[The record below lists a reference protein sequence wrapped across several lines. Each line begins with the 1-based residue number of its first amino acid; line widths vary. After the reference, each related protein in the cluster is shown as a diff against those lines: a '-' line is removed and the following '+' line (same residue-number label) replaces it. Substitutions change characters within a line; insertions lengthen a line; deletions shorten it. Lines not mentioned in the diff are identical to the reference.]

1 MGRDGEHAS
10 PPVPDRDGPA
20 DLLRL
25 RAWLEGLIGVPATE
39 GNRIEVLRNG
49 DQIFPAMLQAIAEAT
64 ASVDLATFVLKGGIA
79 EEFCRVLAERARA
92 GVRVR
97 VLADALGSTGMDKEA
112 VTRLRAAG
120 ANVEFFRPL
129 ANPRLWESFH
139 RGHRKLLVCD
149 GEVGFTG
156 GVGIGDVWRGDARN
170 PSEWRDTHFRVE
182 GPAVDGL
189 MGAFVHNW
197 AETGHTLFDPYER
210 FPDRQALG
218 GATVQVVRGGART
231 GWGHIS
237 TLVHVLA
244 RLARRHLRIAAAYF
258 VPDRA
263 TLALLCETAQRGV
276 VVDLVVNGPHADKRV
291 SRLASEG
298 QFEPLLRAGVRVWS
312 YQPTMLHAKVT
323 TVDGLVASTG
333 SANLNARSMLLDEE
347 LNLVV
352 LDPDVVSVLERH
364 FDEDLERAVAV
375 DPDEWARRS
384 LGQKAKEAL
393 PGFLARHL

>member
-1 MGRDGEHAS
+1 MTGDPS
-10 PPVPDRDGPA
+10 PPTGDRTA
-20 DLLRL
+20 ELLRY
-25 RAWLEGLIGVPATE
+25 RVWLEGLIGIPATD
-39 GNRIEVLRNG
+39 GNRIETYRNG
-49 DQIFPAMLQAIAEAT
+49 DQIFPAMLQAITEAT
-64 ASVDLATFVLKGGIA
+64 RSVDLATFVLKESIA
-79 EEFCRVLAERARA
+79 EEFCRVLAGRARA

-97 VLADALGSTGMDKEA
+97 VLADAFGSAGMDKEA
-112 VTRLRAAG
+112 IARLRAAG
-120 ANVEFFRPL
+120 AKVEFFRPL
-129 ANPRLWESFH
+129 SNPRIWETFH
-139 RGHRKLLVCD
+139 RAHRKLLVCD

-197 AETGHTLFDPYER
+197 AETGHPLFDDGDH
-210 FPDRQALG
+210 FPVRPVPSPG
-218 GATVQVVRGGART
+218 GAAVQVVRGGART

-244 RLARRHLRIAAAYF
+244 RLARRHLRISAAYF
-258 VPDRA
+258 VPDHA
-263 TLALLCETAQRGV
+263 TLALLCDTARRGV
-276 VVDLVVNGPHADKRV
+276 VVDLLVNGPHADKRV

-298 QFEPLLRAGVRVWS
+298 QFDALLGSGVRVWS
-312 YQPTMLHAKVT
+312 YQPTMLHAKVI
-323 TVDGLVASTG
+323 TVDGMVASTG

-352 LDPDVVSVLERH
+352 FEPEIVEVLEGH
-364 FDEDLERAVAV
+364 FEEDLGRARAV
-375 DPDEWARRS
+375 DPDEWAGRGV
-384 LGQKAKEAL
+384 GQKAKEAL

>member
-1 MGRDGEHAS
+1 MTGDPS
-10 PPVPDRDGPA
+10 PPTGDRTA
-20 DLLRL
+20 ELLRY
-25 RAWLEGLIGVPATE
+25 RVWLEGLIGIPATD
-39 GNRIEVLRNG
+39 GNRIETYRNG
-49 DQIFPAMLQAIAEAT
+49 DQIFPAMLQAITEAT
-64 ASVDLATFVLKGGIA
+64 RSVDLATFVLKESIA
-79 EEFCRVLAERARA
+79 EEFCRVLAGRARA

-97 VLADALGSTGMDKEA
+97 VLADAFGSAGMDKEA
-112 VTRLRAAG
+112 IARLRAAG
-120 ANVEFFRPL
+120 AKVEFFRPL
-129 ANPRLWESFH
+129 SNPRIWETFH
-139 RGHRKLLVCD
+139 RAHRKLLVCD

-197 AETGHTLFDPYER
+197 AETGHPLFDDGDH
-210 FPDRQALG
+210 FPVRPVPSPG
-218 GATVQVVRGGART
+218 GAAVQVVRGGART

-244 RLARRHLRIAAAYF
+244 RLARRHLRISAAYF
-258 VPDRA
+258 VPDHA
-263 TLALLCETAQRGV
+263 TLALLCETARRGV
-276 VVDLVVNGPHADKRV
+276 VVDLLVNGPHADKRV

-298 QFEPLLRAGVRVWS
+298 QFDALLGSGVRVWS
-312 YQPTMLHAKVT
+312 YQPTMLHAKVI
-323 TVDGLVASTG
+323 TVDGMVASTG

-352 LDPDVVSVLERH
+352 FEPEIVEVLEGH
-364 FDEDLERAVAV
+364 FEEDLGRARAV
-375 DPDEWARRS
+375 DPDEWAGRGV
-384 LGQKAKEAL
+384 GQKAKEAL